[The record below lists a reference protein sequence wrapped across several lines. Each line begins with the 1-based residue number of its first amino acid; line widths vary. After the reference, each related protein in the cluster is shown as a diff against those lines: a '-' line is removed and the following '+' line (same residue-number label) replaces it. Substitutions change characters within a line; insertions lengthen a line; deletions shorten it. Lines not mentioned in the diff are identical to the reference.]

1 MYNALLSDFSPA
13 AIAASGQCFRM
24 RETAA
29 GWSLIAG
36 GRYLEIRPGDTPD
49 AFVFSCTRAEF
60 DAFWR
65 AYFDLDTD
73 YAPFRARCLKRD
85 AYLQAACRY
94 GAGLRILRQ
103 DPWEMLVSFIISQ
116 RKSIPAI
123 RRAVE
128 ELCRA
133 CGVSLDPGQAERRAF
148 PTPAA
153 LVCAGPD
160 RLAECGLGYRAGY
173 VYDAAC
179 RVHSG
184 ELDLAA
190 LADRPTDQLRE
201 ALMEVRG
208 VGIKVAQC
216 VALFGYHR
224 LEALPVDVW
233 VDRILK
239 QHYPGGFPRRY
250 APCAGVLQQYLFYYA
265 RCGEG

>member
-36 GRYLEIRPGDTPD
+36 GRYLEIRPGDATD

-103 DPWEMLVSFIISQ
+103 
-116 RKSIPAI
+116 
-123 RRAVE
+123 
-128 ELCRA
+128 EL
-133 CGVSLDPGQAERRAF
+133 
-148 PTPAA
+148 
-153 LVCAGPD
+153 
-160 RLAECGLGYRAGY
+160 
-173 VYDAAC
+173 
-179 RVHSG
+179 
-184 ELDLAA
+184 
-190 LADRPTDQLRE
+190 
-201 ALMEVRG
+201 
-208 VGIKVAQC
+208 
-216 VALFGYHR
+216 
-224 LEALPVDVW
+224 
-233 VDRILK
+233 
-239 QHYPGGFPRRY
+239 
-250 APCAGVLQQYLFYYA
+250 
-265 RCGEG
+265 

>member
-85 AYLQAACRY
+85 VYLQAACRY
-94 GAGLRILRQ
+94 GAGRRILRQ
-103 DPWEMLVSFIISQ
+103 DPWETLVSFIISQ

-133 CGVSLDPGQAERRAF
+133 CGAPSPRGRRS
-148 PTPAA
+148 T
-153 LVCAGPD
+153 
-160 RLAECGLGYRAGY
+160 GL
-173 VYDAAC
+173 
-179 RVHSG
+179 S
-184 ELDLAA
+184 
-190 LADRPTDQLRE
+190 P
-201 ALMEVRG
+201 
-208 VGIKVAQC
+208 
-216 VALFGYHR
+216 
-224 LEALPVDVW
+224 
-233 VDRILK
+233 
-239 QHYPGGFPRRY
+239 PRRRWC
-250 APCAGVLQQYLFYYA
+250 APGRTGWRNAGAATGPAMSMTRPAEFTA
-265 RCGEG
+265 ANWTWRRWPTGPPINCGKH

>member
-49 AFVFSCTRAEF
+49 AFAFSCTRAEF

-133 CGVSLDPGQAERRAF
+133 CGAPLDPG
-148 PTPAA
+148 
-153 LVCAGPD
+153 D
-160 RLAECGLGYRAGY
+160 RKS
-173 VYDAAC
+173 V
-179 RVHSG
+179 V
-184 ELDLAA
+184 
-190 LADRPTDQLRE
+190 
-201 ALMEVRG
+201 
-208 VGIKVAQC
+208 
-216 VALFGYHR
+216 
-224 LEALPVDVW
+224 
-233 VDRILK
+233 
-239 QHYPGGFPRRY
+239 
-250 APCAGVLQQYLFYYA
+250 
-265 RCGEG
+265 